1 MTCPIYFT
9 AMPVLPRQSS
19 WDQPFYHPPSTFD
32 LKVMIVATVIHTGL
46 SVAYSLILV
55 FVIRRLPM
63 TGALLAGLVF
73 GAILYVINMYG
84 MTAIFPWFSAVRDW
98 ITIVA
103 HLVFG
108 TCVAAVYK
116 MLQANHSA

>member
-1 MTCPIYFT
+1 
-9 AMPVLPRQSS
+9 
-19 WDQPFYHPPSTFD
+19 
-32 LKVMIVATVIHTGL
+32 
-46 SVAYSLILV
+46 
-55 FVIRRLPM
+55 M

-73 GAILYVINMYG
+73 GAVLYVINMYG

-108 TCVAAVYK
+108 TSVAAVYK